1 MLIGVYH
8 HREPVDEYDSDFDY
22 DYTKDEQI
30 WLNMVEQK
38 STHGSE
44 MGADR

>member
-30 WLNMVEQK
+30 WLNR
-38 STHGSE
+38 TALTAPNG
-44 MGADR
+44 R